1 MMIYAILL
9 HLLRICYK
17 WNYSKEYD
25 FCQAS
30 GFFPWEYTV
39 FRTFLPIVFSGK
51 KKRTVPVF
59 RDSSLFC
66 MTDYFNLFN
75 NASLASS

>member
-17 WNYSKEYD
+17 WDYSKEYD

-39 FRTFLPIVFSGK
+39 FRTFLPIV
-51 KKRTVPVF
+51 
-59 RDSSLFC
+59 SLFF

>member
-17 WNYSKEYD
+17 LDYSKEYD
-25 FCQAS
+25 
-30 GFFPWEYTV
+30 FFPWEYTV